1 MRVLHSVIRSFNG
14 WSENPISTTVDY
26 RPITDIPF
34 PLVTVCPPRNT
45 YTSLNLALRTVENIT
60 LTSET
65 REELTQWLPE
75 IIFDSDFDYNFEKF
89 SLATNLSRDWYSG
102 DTQITFLLPSTVS
115 EEEKD
120 SLMAV
125 MYSTSALAGTVSS
138 PFFKQPFQGDAFERM
153 LTFRIG
159 FDKPKNATPTT
170 KLELKLE
177 FDTDKKRYWEE
188 VVIGSGHYKLDGW
201 FEDEKM
207 EWIEEP
213 TNFTQK
219 VPLGTPMN
227 ERDPYVFVEFRRRMT
242 AEDVS
247 RWRTKRNTGIRLS
260 WSYDDPELEPDHKY
274 LEQNRDFI
282 RLANI
287 LHSQNNKDQLWSEI
301 KTQRNK
307 HLEKIDEKEHCMGD
321 NLFNDQLKQN
331 LIADFFASSSVPGG
345 VPDTPDYETDIA
357 AETLA
362 EAQKMFYYLTRCPNF
377 YQTAPDLNN
386 LFWSLLNSRFPLKTL
401 LVTLTRM
408 MVTTSEKMKVNELM
422 ATMKGGLNKFLKE
435 VSYQLILFSYFSKN
449 LICLMASY
457 SWSIK

>member
-1 MRVLHSVIRSFNG
+1 
-14 WSENPISTTVDY
+14 
-26 RPITDIPF
+26 
-34 PLVTVCPPRNT
+34 
-45 YTSLNLALRTVENIT
+45 
-60 LTSET
+60 
-65 REELTQWLPE
+65 
-75 IIFDSDFDYNFEKF
+75 
-89 SLATNLSRDWYSG
+89 
-102 DTQITFLLPSTVS
+102 
-115 EEEKD
+115 
-120 SLMAV
+120 
-125 MYSTSALAGTVSS
+125 
-138 PFFKQPFQGDAFERM
+138 
-153 LTFRIG
+153 
-159 FDKPKNATPTT
+159 
-170 KLELKLE
+170 
-177 FDTDKKRYWEE
+177 
-188 VVIGSGHYKLDGW
+188 
-201 FEDEKM
+201 M

-247 RWRTKRNTGIRLS
+247 RWRTKRNTGIRLV
-260 WSYDDPELEPDHKY
+260 WSYDDPQLEPDHKY
-274 LEQNRDFI
+274 REQNRDFI

-307 HLEKIDEKEHCMGD
+307 HLQKIDEKEHCIGD

-331 LIADFFASSSVPGG
+331 LIADFFSSLSVPGG
-345 VPDTPDYETDIA
+345 VPDTPDFETDIA

-377 YQTAPDLNN
+377 YQTAPDLEY

-422 ATMKGGLNKFLKE
+422 ATMKGGLNKYLKE
-435 VSYQLILFSYFSKN
+435 VSY
-449 LICLMASY
+449 
-457 SWSIK
+457 